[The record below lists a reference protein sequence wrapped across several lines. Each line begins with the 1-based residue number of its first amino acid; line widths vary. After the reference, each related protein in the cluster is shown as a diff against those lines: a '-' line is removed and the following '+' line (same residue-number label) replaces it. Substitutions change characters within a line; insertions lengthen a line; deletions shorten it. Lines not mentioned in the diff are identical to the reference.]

1 MPALPR
7 SAPLRDGRV
16 IRRACCL
23 DDARLE
29 ARVKARRQHARKKG
43 RKRSCDSPG
52 QKIATRKTEKTRR
65 FLICLAGRRGSNPRP
80 PASQAGKLTDKST
93 PDSTISMLEHAT
105 DIVQPDQRCHT
116 KRDQRR
122 AKIFVAERRYR
133 IEHADKVGNDIR
145 PFEAVWDKRASVL
158 PPELSRDGVADFH
171 QELPM
176 AANV

>member
-1 MPALPR
+1 
-7 SAPLRDGRV
+7 
-16 IRRACCL
+16 
-23 DDARLE
+23 
-29 ARVKARRQHARKKG
+29 
-43 RKRSCDSPG
+43 
-52 QKIATRKTEKTRR
+52 
-65 FLICLAGRRGSNPRP
+65 
-80 PASQAGKLTDKST
+80 
-93 PDSTISMLEHAT
+93 MLEHAT

-116 KRDQRR
+116 ERDQRR

-176 AANV
+176 AANVLAAVGRAELIDVLDPMLCKLVDALWIATQLRAIGQTPRNAAIRRHTRDRADGVGAAVEPIRKIRSLMIAA